1 MTTAKNS
8 GHNDEGART
17 LLIPIYSWASIISF
31 NFLMW
36 ELNDSIINADI
47 IMCTNAISRW
57 WLGVGPVFCCEVNP
71 SIVFHF
77 LCCPS
82 QSIFNFIGLCYFV
95 NVLNFDVGQLE
106 EGNAALQ
113 STREAREK
121 NVPYSCNPAQ
131 QEEFFQP
138 LRCDSTLHIW

>member
-8 GHNDEGART
+8 GQNDEGART
-17 LLIPIYSWASIISF
+17 LLIPIYSRASVISF
-31 NFLMW
+31 YFLMW

-57 WLGVGPVFCCEVNP
+57 WLG
-71 SIVFHF
+71 
-77 LCCPS
+77 
-82 QSIFNFIGLCYFV
+82 
-95 NVLNFDVGQLE
+95 LE

-113 STREAREK
+113 STWEAREK
-121 NVPYSCNPAQ
+121 NVLYSCNPAQ

-138 LRCDSTLHIW
+138 LRCDSTLHICYNPSVTNQANPATSAENANGIIPGWML